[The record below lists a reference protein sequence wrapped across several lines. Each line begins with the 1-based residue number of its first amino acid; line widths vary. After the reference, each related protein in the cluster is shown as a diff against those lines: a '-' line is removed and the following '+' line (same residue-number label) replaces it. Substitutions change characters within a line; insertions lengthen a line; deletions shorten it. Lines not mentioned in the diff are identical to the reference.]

1 MCFVSFNGVP
11 LSGNT
16 IKVHVGDDVGVRV
29 VAPQEATQNDI
40 YVKFFGRRI
49 RFTVLAL
56 NGGVYQGSTGI
67 SDLTD

>member
-1 MCFVSFNGVP
+1 VCFVSFNGVP

-49 RFTVLAL
+49 RFTVLL
-56 NGGVYQGSTGI
+56 
-67 SDLTD
+67 